1 MKLFLLVAAGVLGL
15 WLVRRG
21 GRADGRRVAV
31 AWEDGSELELGAG
44 SAEGERLV
52 GIAGKVLR

>member
-1 MKLFLLVAAGVLGL
+1 MRLALLAAAAVLGV

-21 GRADGRRVAV
+21 SRTNGRRVAV

-44 SAEGERLV
+44 SAEGERLL
-52 GIAGKVLR
+52 GIAGEVLR

>member
-1 MKLFLLVAAGVLGL
+1 VKLPLLVAAGALGV

-21 GRADGRRVAV
+21 RRANGRRVAV
-31 AWEDGSELELGAG
+31 AWEDGSELELGVG

>member
-1 MKLFLLVAAGVLGL
+1 MKLPLLVAAGALGL

-21 GRADGRRVAV
+21 SRPDGRRVAV

-44 SAEGERLV
+44 SAEGELLV

>member
-1 MKLFLLVAAGVLGL
+1 
-15 WLVRRG
+15 
-21 GRADGRRVAV
+21 VAV

-44 SAEGERLV
+44 SAEGELLV

>member
-1 MKLFLLVAAGVLGL
+1 VKLPLLIAAGVLGV

-21 GRADGRRVAV
+21 SRPNGRRVAV
-31 AWEDGSELELGAG
+31 AWEDGSELELGAR